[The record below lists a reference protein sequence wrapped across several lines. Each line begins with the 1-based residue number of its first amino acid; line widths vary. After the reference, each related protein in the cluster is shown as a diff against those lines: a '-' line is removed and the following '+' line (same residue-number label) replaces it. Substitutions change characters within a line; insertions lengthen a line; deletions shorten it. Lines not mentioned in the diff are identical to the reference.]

1 MRRVSKIAAA
11 GIATAALALSATAC
25 GSTSSEKDK
34 DSSASSSAGGKGVK
48 VGVAYDVG
56 GRGDHSFNDSAARG
70 IDKAK
75 GEFGGEIK
83 ELTAKTTDTEAD
95 RVERLTQL
103 AQAGYNPVIGIG
115 YAYANSMKQVA
126 AKFPKTSFGIVD
138 SVVEGAKNVDNIV
151 FTEEQGSYLAGVAAA
166 LKTKTDHVGFIGGVD
181 VPLIKKFEAGFV
193 QGVKDTKPGVKVDP
207 QYLSHGSDTSGFASP
222 DKGKAAA
229 QGMLDNGAD
238 VVYTAAGSSGNG
250 AIEAVAGKKGAWAIG
265 VDSDQYNQA
274 SLAKY
279 KSSIL
284 TSVVKNVDI
293 GVYDLVKSV
302 KDGKPLTGTN
312 SYPLAKDGVS
322 LATSGGFIDDIKAKL
337 DEAKKKIVDGQI
349 KVKTTP

>member
-34 DSSASSSAGGKGVK
+34 DTSASSSAGGKGVK

-75 GEFGGEIK
+75 AEFGGEIK

-138 SVVEGAKNVDNIV
+138 SVVEGANNVDNIV

-238 VVYTAAGSSGNG
+238 VIYTAAGSSGNG